1 MSLKK
6 ILVILKNYK
15 MYLIILYNI
24 EYYIIYYV

>member
-24 EYYIIYYV
+24 EYYIIFYV